1 MAIRAIV
8 FDFDGTLVDTESCAY
23 DAFSKV
29 YEEHGQ
35 QLALERWALCIGTVG
50 GAYDP
55 YAELEEMTGKSLDRA
70 AVKERFE
77 ILHDETLQGAT
88 LRPGTIEVLEEAKR
102 LGLRIGLASSS
113 DRAWINRHLREQGIA
128 SYFETICTRDDVER
142 AKPDPAL
149 YRLALEALGVQPSE
163 AVAVEDSLNGLKA
176 AKAAGLKAIA
186 LPNPVTAHMDLS
198 GADVLIDS
206 FEGRSLA
213 ELINGLEAE

>member
-1 MAIRAIV
+1 MTIRAII

-23 DAFSKV
+23 DAFSRV

-35 QLALERWALCIGTVG
+35 QLALERWALCVGTVG

-55 YAELEEMTGKSLDRA
+55 YEDLQRLTGRALDRA
-70 AVKERFE
+70 ALKERFDA
-77 ILHDETLQGAT
+77 LHEETLRGAA
-88 LRPGTIEVLEEAKR
+88 LRPGTLAVLEEAKR

-113 DRAWINRHLREQGIA
+113 DRVWIDRHLREQGIA
-128 SYFETICTRDDVER
+128 SYFEVICTRDDVER

-149 YRLALEALGVQPSE
+149 YLLAIEALGVRTSE

-176 AKAAGLKAIA
+176 AKAAGLRAIA

-198 GADVLIDS
+198 GAEAMIES
-206 FEGRSLA
+206 FEGQSLA
-213 ELINGLEAE
+213 ELLERFK